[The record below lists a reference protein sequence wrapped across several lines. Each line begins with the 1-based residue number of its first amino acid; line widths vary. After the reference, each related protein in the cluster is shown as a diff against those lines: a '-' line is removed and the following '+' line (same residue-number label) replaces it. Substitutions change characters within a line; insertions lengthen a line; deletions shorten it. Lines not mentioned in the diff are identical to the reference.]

1 MTIGLI
7 PAAGLGT
14 RTRCRE
20 PKELQSISGKLLIDY
35 SIDNLLEAGID
46 RICVVTRVGKEA
58 IQNHLERQ
66 YPDLNILYSMQDP
79 PHVNLIDAFKAA
91 YPHIANSIVH
101 LALPDT
107 ILSPVPYPMYHNQP
121 LLLHCYKQVADEWRH
136 FGCVDRKSK
145 HVIEKPGVPFGDACW
160 GALSCNPTFTEA
172 LMRENDL
179 TEAFNTF
186 GFESTFSIQRYAD
199 YGLQPFSP
207 EPTSSPTL
215 TEVR

>member
-14 RTRCRE
+14 RTCCDE
-20 PKELQSISGKLLIDY
+20 PKELQPIKGKLLIDY
-35 SIDNLLEAGID
+35 SIDILLKAGVE

-58 IQNHLERQ
+58 IRTHLGRQ
-66 YPDLNILYSMQDP
+66 YPYLDILYSLQDP
-79 PHVNLIDAFKAA
+79 PHGNLIDAFKAA

-107 ILSPVPYPMYHNQP
+107 ILSPVPYPIYRNQP
-121 LLLHCYKQVADEWRH
+121 LLLHCYAQVAEEWRH
-136 FGCVDRKSK
+136 FGCVDRKLK

-160 GALSCNPTFTEA
+160 GALSWNPTFTEA
-172 LMRENDL
+172 LMQNNDL

-186 GFESTFSIQRYAD
+186 GFDSTFSIQQYAD
-199 YGLQPFSP
+199 YGLHPFSP
-207 EPTSSPTL
+207 EPTSNPAFA
-215 TEVR
+215 EVS